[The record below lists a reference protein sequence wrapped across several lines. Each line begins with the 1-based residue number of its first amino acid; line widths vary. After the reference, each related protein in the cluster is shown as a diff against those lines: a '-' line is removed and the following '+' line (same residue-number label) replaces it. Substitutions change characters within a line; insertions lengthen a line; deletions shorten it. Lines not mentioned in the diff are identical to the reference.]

1 MFKTLNTVWNTDVI
15 IKALKKKKIIMSDVH
30 LTNVY
35 SNTQKKEK
43 RILKLL
49 SMNCAGW
56 NYIKL

>member
-1 MFKTLNTVWNTDVI
+1 
-15 IKALKKKKIIMSDVH
+15 MSDVH

-35 SNTQKKEK
+35 LNTQKKEK

>member
-1 MFKTLNTVWNTDVI
+1 MFKTLNTVWNADVI

-35 SNTQKKEK
+35 LNTQKKEK